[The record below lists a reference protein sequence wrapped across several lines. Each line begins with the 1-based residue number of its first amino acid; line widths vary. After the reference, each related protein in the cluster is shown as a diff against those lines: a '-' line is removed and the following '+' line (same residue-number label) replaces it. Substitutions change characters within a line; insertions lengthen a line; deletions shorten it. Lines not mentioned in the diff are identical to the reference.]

1 LRGPVGSRDLVGIV
15 SWSSGPLSSRVKM
28 ICGGFTAITPISD
41 HRAWIAEASE
51 RLLNYGDE
59 PRQAR
64 EGARPSASYSWWFG
78 R

>member
-1 LRGPVGSRDLVGIV
+1 
-15 SWSSGPLSSRVKM
+15 M
-28 ICGGFTAITPISD
+28 ICGGFTAITPVSE

-59 PRQAR
+59 PRQAS
-64 EGARPSASYSWWFG
+64 EDARPSASYSWWFG